1 MKRFL
6 FLICCTFFCYSSAE
20 AQCFNGCRVNT
31 YYPNAVYFESSLNYE
46 IRNISENE
54 RFYVKIKAWDRNYTI
69 PVINGY
75 MPEISYNGNYNNL
88 VLDYSSRIEYTNE
101 KFGRLDVINY
111 VDNTASA
118 VKTNKPSVPKGPDAP
133 KVKNVTSA
141 VKSNIPKRPSTED
154 IDLILD
160 GKVKKEV
167 KKVQRP
173 NGENSNEFIDKL
185 LEK

>member
-1 MKRFL
+1 MKKLL
-6 FLICCTFFCYSSAE
+6 FLVCCTFFCYNSAE
-20 AQCFNGCRVNT
+20 AQCFNGCRVT
-31 YYPNAVYFESSLNYE
+31 SYYPNTVYFEPSLNYE

-75 MPEISYNGNYNNL
+75 IPEISYNGNYNNL
-88 VLDYSSRIEYTNE
+88 VLDYSSRIEYTSE
-101 KFGRLDVINY
+101 KFGRLSVINY
-111 VDNTASA
+111 VDNTVST

-133 KVKNVTSA
+133 KVKNVTI
-141 VKSNIPKRPSTED
+141 KSDVPKKPSTEE

-160 GKVKKEV
+160 GKKEV

-173 NGENSNEFIDKL
+173 NNDNSDEIIDNL
-185 LEK
+185 LKK